1 MMKRLVSVFT
11 ILLCGLV
18 LKPNLVEAQSL
29 TSFSFSGVSGGSAK
43 MAGVPFPVTITALNE
58 FGQTLTSFNQSV
70 TITDNTG
77 TAYPSQTTAFIQGV
91 WQGSVYITQSG
102 TTVLTAAYSSVS
114 ANSGAFTVDPDS
126 RIKFMTIVS
135 GNNQTGTVRTALLQA
150 LTIKVI
156 DPYNNPIPNV
166 GVNFTLSSLPLG
178 STQHIFSNLTA
189 TTNVSGN
196 ASTNFTFGTKTGT
209 YIVTS
214 TLTSGI
220 TNTSHFYLTA
230 GSGTLLSIAIS
241 PGVAVVPAGS
251 FTLFSATGFDQ
262 YANPVPLASVNWSIE
277 NGGGT
282 VDQTGAFV
290 AGSTL
295 GTYMNTVRARSG
307 IIGSSATVT
316 VVGAAGESGG
326 TATGAAEIT
335 GIPVPTPTAMIAPGS
350 LFNVSIDPAVIAAL
364 RNASIPIS
372 AQAYD
377 MFGSQAPGVTYDFQ
391 VEGDLGTLART
402 GPSTALLTV
411 GDSGT
416 GTVTVTARQG
426 DITRIARI
434 VGSVGN
440 GLNRRLVIEEVSSPQ
455 TVGVPFTISIAAKD
469 TDNNFVTDY
478 LGPLVIADTTG
489 TLDPAVI
496 QPSDTGI
503 WYIQGI
509 ISLAHPEVSI
519 SAAGDG
525 MVGVSNIFEVVGDPQ
540 FSALKPG
547 MGSLGTGF
555 GEILGASISALID
568 QLMLDKDLNKYTV
581 FRYIGAGIAAGFG
594 ILGASIGGGI
604 MASRGL
610 EAIGRNPYAKT
621 RLQVNLYA
629 SIVGFIIAAAMAVVA
644 TFLIIR

>member
-1 MMKRLVSVFT
+1 MINRLVYVFT
-11 ILLCGLV
+11 ILLWALF
-18 LKPNLVEAQSL
+18 LKPNLVQAQSL
-29 TSFSFSGVSGGSAK
+29 TSFSFSGISGGSAK
-43 MAGVPFPVTITALNE
+43 IAGVSFPVTITAINE
-58 FGQTLTSFNQSV
+58 FGQTLTSFNQS
-70 TITDNTG
+70 INLTDTTG

-102 TTVLTAAYSSVS
+102 TTTLTANYSSIS
-114 ANSGAFTVDPDS
+114 TNSTSFTVDPDS

-135 GNNQTGTVRTALLQA
+135 GNNQTGTVRTALPQA

-166 GVNFTLSSLPLG
+166 GVNFALSSLPIG
-178 STQHIFSNLTA
+178 STLHAFSNLTA
-189 TTNVSGN
+189 TTNSLGN
-196 ASTNFTFGTKTGT
+196 ASTSFTFGTKAGS

-230 GSGTLLSIAIS
+230 NSGTLMSISIS

-251 FTLFSATGFDQ
+251 FMQFSAIGYDQ
-262 YANPVPLASVNWSIE
+262 FTNPIQLPSTTWSIE
-277 NGGGT
+277 TGGGT
-282 VDQTGAFV
+282 IDQTGAFA
-290 AGSTL
+290 AGTTL
-295 GTYMNTVRARSG
+295 GTYMNTVRATSG
-307 IIGSSATVT
+307 SIGSSATVT

-326 TATGAAEIT
+326 TATGAAVIT
-335 GIPVPTPTAMIAPGS
+335 SIPLPTATPMIAPGS

-364 RNASIPIS
+364 RNASIPLS

-391 VEGDLGTLART
+391 VEGDLGTLVRT

-411 GDSGT
+411 GESGT

-440 GLNRRLVIEEVSSPQ
+440 GLNRRLIIEEVSSPQ

-469 TDNNFVTDY
+469 ADDNFVTDY

-496 QPSDTGI
+496 QPSETGI

-509 ISLAHPEVSI
+509 ISLAYPEVSI

-547 MGSLGTGF
+547 MGALGTGF

-644 TFLIIR
+644 TFLIIQ